1 MARFC
6 LATGF
11 SPEVFWALTFEEY
24 FAFIEALE
32 ERNKQ

>member
-11 SPEVFWALTFEEY
+11 TPKDYWNLTLEELT
-24 FAFIEALE
+24 AFMDALE
-32 ERNKQ
+32 ERTG

>member
-11 SPEVFWALTFEEY
+11 TPAVYWELTLEELT
-24 FAFIEALE
+24 AFMDALE
-32 ERNKQ
+32 ERMS